1 MTKNNE
7 YGASSIQILKGLEAV
22 KKRPGMFIGDTSV
35 RGLHHLIYEAI
46 DNSIDEI
53 MAGYGSEI
61 KLILNKDGSATIK
74 DNGRGIPVDIHPE
87 EKRPAVELVLT
98 VLHAGGK
105 FDNKTYKISGGL
117 HGVGISVTNALSKW
131 LEVKIKREGK
141 IYYQK
146 YENGTPIHELK
157 ILGDTNETGTE
168 ITFCPNEEI
177 FETIDFKF
185 NILEKRIQEL
195 AFLNKNLKVILVDER
210 EDKKVEFLYE
220 GGIKSFVEYLNKN
233 KTKLHDILY
242 FEKENGK
249 LSVEIS
255 FQYNNEFQE
264 NIYSFVNNIN
274 TIEHGTHYTGF
285 CTALTRVINNYIKKH
300 KISDIQLTGNDVRE
314 GLTAIISLKIP
325 EPQFEG
331 QTKTKLGNSNV
342 KGFVDNATNEFLNYY
357 FEENPSIAKTIINK
371 CINSAKAREAA
382 RKARDLTRRK
392 GIMDS
397 LSLPGKLAD
406 CSEKDPTKSELFIV
420 EGDSAA
426 GTGISARDR
435 KFQAILPLRGKI
447 LNVEKARLDKLF
459 KNEQITNLIT
469 AIGTSIGEEFNEDKL
484 RYGKII
490 ILTDADVDGSHISCL
505 LLTFFYRHM
514 RKLIENG
521 NVYIAQPPLYKV
533 IKGKKSYYVRNEKV
547 LDELIKD
554 FGGSNIIIQ
563 RFKGLGEMDANEL
576 FETVMNKDNRILK
589 QITIEDAVEAERLF
603 NVLMGDDVAPRK
615 KFIMENAEDVK
626 NLDI

>member
-554 FGGSNIIIQ
+554 FGDSNIIIQ

-615 KFIMENAEDVK
+615 KFIMENAKDVK